1 MRNHPIEEIEPKEAA
16 NEKENSFVGILETPQ
31 ISTASAVDVSIEC
44 FVALLVGENPVHSL
58 LEATCLVCANVVND
72 NDMVPLLVCIALA
85 RIMIGVPI
93 RGFSVSLIFL
103 GAKKVGR
110 TSFCRPLC
118 EVSKESKKVR
128 VF

>member
-72 NDMVPLLVCIALA
+72 NDMVPLLVCIAFA
-85 RIMIGVPI
+85 RIMIGSYFV
-93 RGFSVSLIFL
+93 FFVSLF
-103 GAKKVGR
+103 
-110 TSFCRPLC
+110 
-118 EVSKESKKVR
+118 R
-128 VF
+128 VFPTYFFVLFLMIGMH